1 MTPTTAQT
9 QGEVKV
15 SLRPIDIR
23 TVMVEIV
30 GTSPLVTNKWSEKAK
45 DMLASGGKDENGIKK
60 KREPRNPEQSY
71 RDSLYTMPGGKYGF
85 PAIGFK
91 AAMVRAGTYVD
102 EKMTYLRGAFHIDCE
117 LIEIIGEP
125 KMREDIVRLQMN
137 KTDIRYR
144 GEFTTWSA
152 VLPITYNAGA
162 ISVAQITNLVMV
174 AGFSV
179 GVGEHRPEKDGQWG
193 RFKLK
198 EQ

>member
-1 MTPTTAQT
+1 MTTNLN
-9 QGEVKV
+9 EVKV
-15 SLRPIDIR
+15 SLNPIDIR
-23 TVMVEIV
+23 TVMINII
-30 GTSPLVTNKWSEKAK
+30 GTSPLVTNAWTQKAK
-45 DMLASGGKDENGIKK
+45 ETLINGGKDENGIKK
-60 KREPRNPEQSY
+60 KKEPRNPEASF
-71 RDSLYTMPGGKYGF
+71 RGSLYPMGDNKYGF

-117 LIEIIGEP
+117 LIEIIGTP
-125 KMREDIVRLQMN
+125 KMREDIVRLPMN
-137 KTDIRYR
+137 KTDIRWR
-144 GEFTTWSA
+144 GEFFPWEA

-162 ISVAQITNLVMV
+162 ISVPQITNLVMV

-179 GVGEHRPEKDGQWG
+179 GVGEHRPEKNGQWG